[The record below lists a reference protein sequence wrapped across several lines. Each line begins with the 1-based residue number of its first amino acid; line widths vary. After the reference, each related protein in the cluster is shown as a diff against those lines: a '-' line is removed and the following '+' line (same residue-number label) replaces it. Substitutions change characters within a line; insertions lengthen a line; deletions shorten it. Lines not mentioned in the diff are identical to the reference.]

1 MIYTNI
7 IIQLVKLWGEI
18 LWCPILAIIGNYLVQ
33 NFNYFS
39 QVAIFICEACAVYIF
54 MRTEK
59 NNLAQ
64 RTIMVHVHVA
74 LIIFVFKMHYFVRM
88 LVVLMLVK
96 LCTKLLQ
103 E

>member
-1 MIYTNI
+1 MGKFPGVWDIMICTNF
-7 IIQLVKLWGEI
+7 IIQLVKLSGEI

-39 QVAIFICEACAVYIF
+39 RVAIFICEACAVYIF

-74 LIIFVFKMHYFVRM
+74 LIIFVFKIHF
-88 LVVLMLVK
+88 
-96 LCTKLLQ
+96 C
-103 E
+103 